1 MGLHSVEELVRKHRH
16 DEDTMRVRESEE
28 SGLVFVFVLK
38 SAVCETTGGAVEL
51 REQIILTK

>member
-38 SAVCETTGGAVEL
+38 SAVCETAGGAVEL
-51 REQIILTK
+51 GVILTK

>member
-28 SGLVFVFVLK
+28 SGLVFVSVLG
-38 SAVCETTGGAVEL
+38 SAVFVETTGGAAASF
-51 REQIILTK
+51 